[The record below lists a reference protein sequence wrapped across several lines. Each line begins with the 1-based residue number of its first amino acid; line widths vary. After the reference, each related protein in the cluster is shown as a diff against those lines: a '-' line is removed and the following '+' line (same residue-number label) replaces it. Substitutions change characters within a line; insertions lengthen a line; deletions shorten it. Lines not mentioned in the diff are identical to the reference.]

1 MQHNDSVTITKEN
14 VATFISEES
23 SLQAQYSKEKPRLK
37 RIIFLIGYFFFTR
50 ILSLV
55 AEKDAFKE
63 TFSYAEAAFK
73 SKRIDLDTLI
83 RVSLNLKL

>member
-23 SLQAQYSKEKPRLK
+23 PLQAQ
-37 RIIFLIGYFFFTR
+37 

-83 RVSLNLKL
+83 RTTS